1 MINTIKSYSSD
12 NSELRRGRVVSGK
25 PMDHTIRSNVGR
37 HSLYQTNRQNFNE
50 GMNESNQSNQSINGG
65 KHHAHMKQQKANKQN
80 EAFQSFYF

>member
-37 HSLYQTNRQNFNE
+37 HSLCIGQIDRILTKE
-50 GMNESNQSNQSINGG
+50 
-65 KHHAHMKQQKANKQN
+65 
-80 EAFQSFYF
+80 